1 MVMHHFGGGI
11 GHSSRVLPHEC
22 ESSSDSDSSM
32 GSEYDIHSAHAGED
46 EEIEANSE
54 PDDIS
59 VSSGSNSSAASH
71 DDPLEESDLDSD
83 DDGYDSL

>member
-1 MVMHHFGGGI
+1 MRHFGGGI
-11 GHSSRVLPHEC
+11 GHSSRVLPGDC

-32 GSEYDIHSAHAGED
+32 GSEYDLHSAHAGE
-46 EEIEANSE
+46 EEGIEANSE

-59 VSSGSNSSAASH
+59 VSSSSSAASH
-71 DDPLEESDLDSD
+71 DDPLGESDLDSD